1 MELFK
6 RTMTLPFRSI
16 LHRKHN
22 EKSGQAWISGY
33 FIILL
38 VFSLVMILYF
48 KYKLDITVEETQNN
62 LTTSTL
68 GAMLPDYRELSLN
81 GDIILENTDS
91 VVDRLLDLL
100 AKNSELERDINDVS
114 LDATMTGEHKLYATD
129 VDDVV
134 VTKVIIYNYYESKGK
149 LQTITYEN
157 KDGTLEKVSVVT
169 TNVSDATNE
178 VARTPQN
185 EVVTNTSIFVEETFP
200 IRVCGIP
207 HIIRKGELI
216 STENLDVRI

>member
-6 RTMTLPFRSI
+6 KTTTLPFRSI

-48 KYKLDITVEETQNN
+48 KYKLDITVEETQDD

-100 AKNSELERDINDVS
+100 AKNSELERDTEDIS
-114 LDATMTGEHKLYATD
+114 LNARLTGEHKLYATD

-207 HIIRKGELI
+207 HIVRKGELI